1 VTDSVYVEMVLPPE
15 TVEKITSEVTKRVLA
30 EIGVDRSAAE
40 RSPYLTV
47 LEAAALMRASR
58 GRIYDLLSQRRLTK
72 YRDGTRVL
80 LSRAEIERYLAGEA

>member
-1 VTDSVYVEMVLPPE
+1 MTDSVYVEMVLPPE